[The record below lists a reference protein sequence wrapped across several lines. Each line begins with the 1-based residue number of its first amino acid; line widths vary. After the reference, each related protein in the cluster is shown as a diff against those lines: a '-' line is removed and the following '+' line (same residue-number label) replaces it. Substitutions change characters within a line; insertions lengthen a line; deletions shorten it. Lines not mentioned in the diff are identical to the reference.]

1 MKADLDFDEEYD
13 TIFIKGCDLSEL
25 DPKGKLLRAR
35 VDVVA
40 CAFPDSL
47 AGDNDLVLDNLKGIR
62 DIIIN

>member
-1 MKADLDFDEEYD
+1 MKVEFDEEYD
-13 TIFIKGCDLSEL
+13 TIFVKDNCDLSKL

-47 AGDNDLVLDNLKGIR
+47 AGDNDLVLDDLKGIR